1 MNGFEQE
8 YYRYTSLDL
17 HKLGGIDKQYSS
29 PCYVYSKNTISES
42 YKKLKNSLPDKFRIF
57 YAQKSNPNPEI
68 LQHISKLGA
77 GCDTA
82 SFGEMKSA
90 LRAGFTPEN
99 IMLTGPSKSEEE
111 IKFAVENNLLSVNV
125 ESVQEL
131 ELTDKISFESGKVQ
145 GILVR
150 VNPPYDS
157 SETTRIIGGT
167 GVSKFGIDIEQIY
180 EFFSYLKSKKNVS
193 LKGIHIFNSS
203 QILDENRIFSNTKNV
218 IDTAIELS
226 QKYSFSIKKIDLGG
240 GFGIPYSSEETQLDI
255 ESLGNK
261 LNSLTESKEYK
272 SFLEDVTLIYEP
284 GRYLSGRAGIYLVKV
299 LYTKTSRGQKILLTD
314 GGIHHM
320 LRPALIGQS
329 HPAINLTALFEG
341 RNNAEN
347 YMVAGPLCT
356 SLDTFGENI
365 GLAESKPGD
374 IIAFMNAG
382 AYGYTESMPMFLSH
396 PAAKEIFID

>member
-1 MNGFEQE
+1 MIDIKNE

-17 HKLGGIDKQYSS
+17 NKLEDVVKNYSA
-29 PCYVYSKNTISES
+29 PCYVYSKTTITES
-42 YKKLKNSLPDKFRIF
+42 FNVLQSNLPSKFSVF
-57 YAQKSNPNPEI
+57 YAQKSNPNPDI
-68 LQHISKLGA
+68 LKQIRELGA

-82 SFGEMKSA
+82 SLGEMKSA
-90 LRAGFTPEN
+90 LNAGFTADK
-99 IMLTGPSKSEEE
+99 IMLTGPAKSKEE
-111 IKFAVENNLLSVNV
+111 IRFAVDNNLLSVNV

-131 ELTDKISFESGKVQ
+131 ELIDKISRDAGMVQ
-145 GILVR
+145 DILIR
-150 VNPPYDS
+150 INPPYDS

-167 GVSKFGIDIEQIY
+167 GVSKFGIDIEQIGDF
-180 EFFSYLKSKKNVS
+180 FFSLKNKKNVS

-203 QILDENRIFSNTKNV
+203 QILDGNKIFANTKNV

-226 QKYSFSIKKIDLGG
+226 GKYSFDVKKIDLGG
-240 GFGIPYSSEETQLDI
+240 GFGIPYAADESPLDVVL
-255 ESLGNK
+255 LGNK
-261 LNSLTESKEYK
+261 LNDLIESKGYK
-272 SFLEDVTLIYEP
+272 SFLEGVTLIYEP
-284 GRYLSGRAGIYLVKV
+284 GRYLSGRASIYLVKI
-299 LYTKTSRGQKILLTD
+299 LYTKTSRGRKILLTD

-341 RNNAEN
+341 RKNNGN

-365 GLAESKPGD
+365 ELAESKPGD

-382 AYGYTESMPMFLSH
+382 AYGYTESMPLFLSH
-396 PAAKEIFID
+396 PAAKEIFIQ